1 MYLFKSV
8 LVMEKSQTL
17 NRTPELDL
25 IVAAQQGDIAAFKE
39 LYQTYRDKV
48 YNLIFY
54 LLGQTMLAE
63 DVLQIV
69 FIKAYQALP
78 SFRFQ
83 GRFIS
88 WLYRIAI
95 NECHDQQK
103 RLAAYVPL
111 ETILG
116 TGEELDLNLAPD
128 KVHAQGQRQEIIQAA
143 LSQLSTN
150 LREVVILKYLEG
162 LSYEEIAL
170 VLDCSIGTV
179 ASRLNRALT
188 QLEKNLLPLK
198 RFLLER

>member
-1 MYLFKSV
+1 
-8 LVMEKSQTL
+8 MEKLQILS
-17 NRTPELDL
+17 NIPERDL
-25 IVAAQQGDIAAFKE
+25 IIAAQQGDVGAFKE

-54 LLGQTMLAE
+54 LLGQTTLAE
-63 DVLQIV
+63 DVLQMV
-69 FIKAYQALP
+69 FIKAYQALS
-78 SFRFQ
+78 SFRFEAQ
-83 GRFIS
+83 FLS

-116 TGEELDLNLAPD
+116 TGQELDLNPAPD
-128 KVHAQGQRQEIIQAA
+128 HLHAQGQRQEIIQAA
-143 LSQLSTN
+143 LSHLSTN
-150 LREVVILKYLEG
+150 LREVVVLKYLED

-170 VLDCSIGTV
+170 VLDCSLGTV

>member
-1 MYLFKSV
+1 MLLTMQKP
-8 LVMEKSQTL
+8 QTL
-17 NRTPELDL
+17 NNISEQNL
-25 IVAAQQGDIAAFKE
+25 IIAAQQGDVGAFKE

-54 LLGQTMLAE
+54 LLGQNSLAE
-63 DVLQIV
+63 DVLQTV
-69 FIKAYQALP
+69 FIKAYKALP
-78 SFRFQ
+78 SFRFEAK
-83 GRFIS
+83 FLS

-103 RLAAYVPL
+103 RLAAFVPL

-116 TGEELDLNLAPD
+116 TGQELDLNPAPD
-128 KVHAQGQRQEIIQAA
+128 QVHADGQRQEIIQAA

-150 LREVVILKYLEG
+150 LREVVVLKYLEG
-162 LSYEEIAL
+162 MSYEEIAM
-170 VLDCSIGTV
+170 VLDCSLGTV

-188 QLEKNLLPLK
+188 QLEKSLLPLK

>member
-1 MYLFKSV
+1 
-8 LVMEKSQTL
+8 MEKSQTL

>member
-1 MYLFKSV
+1 M
-8 LVMEKSQTL
+8 MEKSQTL
-17 NRTPELDL
+17 NSTPELDL
-25 IVAAQQGDIAAFKE
+25 IVAAQQGDISAFKQ
-39 LYQTYRDKV
+39 LYQSYRDKI

-63 DVLQIV
+63 DVLQMV

-83 GRFIS
+83 GQFVS

-128 KVHAQGQRQEIIQAA
+128 KIHAQGQRQEIIQAA

-150 LREVVILKYLEG
+150 LREVVVLKYLEG

-170 VLDCSIGTV
+170 VLDCSTGTV
-179 ASRLNRALT
+179 ASRLSRALT
-188 QLEKNLLPLK
+188 QLEKSLLPLK